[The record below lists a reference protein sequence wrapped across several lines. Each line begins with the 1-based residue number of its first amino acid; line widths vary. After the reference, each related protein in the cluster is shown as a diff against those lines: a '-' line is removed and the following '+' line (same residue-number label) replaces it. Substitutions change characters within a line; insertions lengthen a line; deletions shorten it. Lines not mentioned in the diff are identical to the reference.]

1 VGRRGRARE
10 REGACTW
17 ARRRVRMCAGARA
30 WVESSHPNIYQ
41 PPTTRVPGGAS
52 HPRACLDHVCARAR
66 MCARVCAC
74 VCACMYVC
82 VSVYVYTRQN
92 SFNKA
97 LTLAVSFSPYV
108 YSS

>member
-1 VGRRGRARE
+1 MWAGVGERASARVRVRGRA
-10 REGACTW
+10 G
-17 ARRRVRMCAGARA
+17 
-30 WVESSHPNIYQ
+30 
-41 PPTTRVPGGAS
+41 
-52 HPRACLDHVCARAR
+52 VCACVQAR
-66 MCARVCAC
+66 VHGLNLPTLIYINPLPHECLEARVIRVLAWITCARVCAC